1 MRRSIRSNQLAV
13 SETCAELLLEV
24 GRRVGKHIRHG
35 ASFADVA
42 ELVEFPADYC
52 HLALAFA
59 CASDLVKLRAL
70 VEIWPW
76 ERIARE
82 LETESVEVSR
92 QPVAFTR

>member
-1 MRRSIRSNQLAV
+1 MSRSMQSNQLAV

-35 ASFADVA
+35 ATMADVA
-42 ELVEFPADYC
+42 ELVAVPADYC
-52 HLALAFA
+52 QLALAFA

-70 VEIWPW
+70 VEAWPRQ
-76 ERIARE
+76 RIARE

-92 QPVAFTR
+92 RPVAFPR